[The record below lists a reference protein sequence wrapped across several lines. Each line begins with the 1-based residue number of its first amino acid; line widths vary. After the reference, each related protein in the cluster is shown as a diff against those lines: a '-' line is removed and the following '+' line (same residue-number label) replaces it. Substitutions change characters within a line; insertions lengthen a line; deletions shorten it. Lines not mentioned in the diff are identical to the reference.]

1 MDQTIRLSVKRPT
14 WETVAD
20 GGASGYT
27 IHDVPDV
34 GTQYVHSGDSQI
46 YFNAR
51 EALMAI
57 KAVQTDSPAGLPDIN
72 TIRLIGKNIIN
83 NTEYALGDFLSSNY
97 DEAAY
102 FMCYRSMS
110 VESYSRFIVPC
121 APGSC
126 W

>member
-1 MDQTIRLSVKRPT
+1 MASPLIRFSVKRPT

-20 GGASGYT
+20 GGASGLS

-34 GTQYVHSGDSQI
+34 GTQYVHGGDSQI

-57 KAVQTDSPAGLPDIN
+57 KAVQLTAGLPDIN
-72 TIRLIGKNIIN
+72 TIRLIGKDIIN
-83 NTEYALGDFLSSNY
+83 STEYTLGDFLDSNY
-97 DEAAY
+97 ADADF
-102 FMCYRSMS
+102 FMCYRSLYG
-110 VESYSRFIVPC
+110 ESYSRFIVPC
-121 APGSC
+121 IPDSC